1 MVISQASEK
10 SGPLRAL
17 HIVGG
22 LDQADG
28 GPAYSV
34 PRLCQSLR
42 DQGIDAEIYTLGKK
56 QEDACQA
63 HFSGQSFKR
72 IPLLKQLKLSS
83 SLRAALRRNAPH
95 AHVIH
100 SHGLW
105 IAPNIYAGKV
115 ATALHKPLVVSPRGM
130 LSPGALRFSAK
141 KKQAMWQLWQGPAYA
156 NAAAWHATSRLEAD
170 EIRDFGIRAPI
181 AIIPNGIDLP
191 DQTAKHQ
198 VEKEQRTVL
207 FLSRIHPKKGIS
219 RLLEAWR
226 QLAGA
231 HPDWQMV
238 IAGPDEGGHLAELK
252 KMVRQD
258 NIQRVTFSGPVYGEV
273 KASLLADA
281 DVFVLPTLS
290 ENFGIAVAEALAAG
304 IPSIV
309 TTGAPWQ
316 GLQTNKCGW
325 WIEQGIEPMRKALT
339 EALTLPASERQAM
352 GLRGR
357 EWMRREFGWEAIGR
371 DMKEVY
377 LWLADNR
384 PLPPCVELA

>member
-1 MVISQASEK
+1 MTNSQASEK
-10 SGPLRAL
+10 SGTLRAL
-17 HIVGG
+17 HVVGG
-22 LDQADG
+22 LDPADG

-42 DQGIDAEIYTLGKK
+42 NRGVDAEIYTLGDK
-56 QEDACQA
+56 QEDADQA
-63 HFSGQSFKR
+63 HCSSQSFKR
-72 IPLLKQLKLSS
+72 IPVLKQLKLSS
-83 SLRAALRRNAPH
+83 GLRKALSRNAPY
-95 AHVIH
+95 AHIVH

-115 ATALHKPLVVSPRGM
+115 ARAVQKPLVVSPRGM
-130 LSPGALRFSAK
+130 LSPGALQFSSK
-141 KKQAMWQLWQGPAYA
+141 KKRAMWKLWQGPAYA
-156 NAAAWHATSRLEAD
+156 NASAWHATSRLEAD
-170 EIRDFGIRAPI
+170 EIREFGIRAPI
-181 AIIPNGIDLP
+181 AIIPNGVDLP
-191 DQTAKHQ
+191 AQTAKHQ
-198 VEKEQRTVL
+198 EEKQQRTIL

-226 QLAGA
+226 QLAGD
-231 HPDWQMV
+231 HLDWTLV
-238 IAGPDEGGHLAELK
+238 IAGPDEGGHLAELNL
-252 KMVRQD
+252 MVRED
-258 NIQRVTFSGPVYGEV
+258 DIPRVTFSGPVYGEA
-273 KASLLADA
+273 KASLLADS

-304 IPSIV
+304 IPAIV
-309 TTGAPWQ
+309 TTGAPWH

-325 WIEQGIEPMRKALT
+325 WVEQGIEPMHKALA
-339 EALTLPASERQAM
+339 EAISLPASERQAM
-352 GLRGR
+352 GFRGR